1 MSFHTAHN
9 QAVTVEISQQ
19 SLACQCMM
27 TVAATHAPQIY
38 FFLSSV
44 IHLLTTH
51 EFCVCLCVCVC
62 IFVSERSPL

>member
-27 TVAATHAPQIY
+27 TVAATHAPQIIIIFY
-38 FFLSSV
+38 
-44 IHLLTTH
+44 LLWS
-51 EFCVCLCVCVC
+51 
-62 IFVSERSPL
+62 IY

>member
-38 FFLSSV
+38 FF
-44 IHLLTTH
+44 I
-51 EFCVCLCVCVC
+51 FCDPFINYSRILHMPVCVC
-62 IFVSERSPL
+62 ICVWEGHPCE